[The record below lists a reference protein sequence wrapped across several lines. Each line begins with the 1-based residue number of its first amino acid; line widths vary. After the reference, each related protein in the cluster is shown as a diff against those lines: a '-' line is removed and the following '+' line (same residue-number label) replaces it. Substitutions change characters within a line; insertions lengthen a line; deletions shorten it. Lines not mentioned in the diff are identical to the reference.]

1 VIENYFCTVKKWLV
15 SIIALLYLV
24 SASGVIVDIHYC
36 MGDLEAAT
44 EHTGDNCGACGKDK
58 KESKWLKLK
67 DAHQHVKLPK
77 QIKQFSADAQLP
89 RLVVNDTWIAAGQ
102 VYSLQY
108 FNSPLL
114 QENDIYLQNRV
125 LRI

>member
-1 VIENYFCTVKKWLV
+1 VKKLV
-15 SIIALLYLV
+15 IAIIALLYLV

-36 MGDLEAAT
+36 IGDLAAVT
-44 EHTGDNCGACGKDK
+44 YGKTTDDNCGSCGKEK
-58 KESKWLKLK
+58 SQSKWFKLQ

-77 QIKQFSADAQLP
+77 QIKQLPVEAPFP
-89 RLVVNDTWIAAGQ
+89 RLIVNDTWIASGQ
-102 VYSLQY
+102 VYSLQH
-108 FNSPLL
+108 FTSPLL

>member
-1 VIENYFCTVKKWLV
+1 MKKLLV

-36 MGDLEAAT
+36 IGDLEAVT
-44 EHTGDNCGACGKDK
+44 EHTDDNCGSCGKAK
-58 KESKWLKLK
+58 SQGKWLKLK

-77 QIKQFSADAQLP
+77 QVKQFSTDAQLP
-89 RLVVNDTWIAAGQ
+89 RLVVNDTWIASGQ

-108 FNSPLL
+108 FNSPLH